1 MNISKRSLPRCVY
14 HFSGV
19 ISDKSTGK
27 WLIDDEDGLWRQLMG
42 EIDRAEST
50 ESRLHDLTN
59 NIALVR
65 FPAQCIY
72 FGSNDSIAFNHGKVY
87 E

>member
-1 MNISKRSLPRCVY
+1 
-14 HFSGV
+14 
-19 ISDKSTGK
+19 
-27 WLIDDEDGLWRQLMG
+27 MG